1 MSIRGG
7 LIELLSECTNTGRI
21 GKFYCRF
28 INTYMNMK
36 QAHFFWTYNFP
47 EKWVFFYMAVCI
59 MTVGEFI
66 KELTKYKS
74 SAQISMLDN
83 QHFEH
88 HMTGIFTKNDHT
100 YIVTRKVLK

>member
-1 MSIRGG
+1 
-7 LIELLSECTNTGRI
+7 
-21 GKFYCRF
+21 
-28 INTYMNMK
+28 
-36 QAHFFWTYNFP
+36 
-47 EKWVFFYMAVCI
+47 